1 VIETKRWQVPGL
13 FQLLKTNGNV
23 PVTEMYQVFNM
34 GIGMAAVVAER
45 SARQA
50 IASLRAKRIGYIKR
64 GTGKVRLKL

>member
-1 VIETKRWQVPGL
+1 VIETKSWRVPRI
-13 FQLLKTNGNV
+13 FQILQENGSV
-23 PVTEMYQVFNM
+23 DPQEMYQVFNM

-64 GTGKVRLKL
+64 GTGRVRLKL